1 MAKVDEKGEFLRWLH
16 RSADSKLGTRRDD
29 LDVEA
34 ILKSVR
40 RLRYVMNEERAYFRT
55 SVVGWEHVPPAP
67 ALIVSNHSGGTSIP
81 DAWGLG
87 LSWYRN
93 FGIGRPLHTLAHEM
107 IFALQATAKPFSKLG
122 ILRADREL
130 AIEVLRD
137 WRRDLLVMPGGDLDT
152 WRPWK
157 DRYKVRFSGRRGY
170 ARLALKAGVP
180 IVPIAHAG
188 AHETLMVLTDGQRVA
203 ERLGFK
209 KLFRASVFPIH
220 LSLPLGLTVGPTPH
234 IPIPV
239 RLRYRVG
246 RPIFPPASL
255 AVGEEP
261 DEALVAEVDEA
272 VRRTM
277 QEELDRLRESRPP
290 LRERAVDAGR
300 NMKGKIIKWVR

>member
-1 MAKVDEKGEFLRWLH
+1 MAKVDEKGEFIRWLH
-16 RSADSKLGTRRDD
+16 GAVDSELGTRRDD

-34 ILKSVR
+34 ILTSVR
-40 RLRYVMNEERAYFRT
+40 RLRHVVNEKRAYFRT
-55 SVVGWEHVPPAP
+55 TVTGWEHVPPAP
-67 ALIVSNHSGGTSIP
+67 ALIVSNHSGGTTIP

-87 LSWYRN
+87 LSWYRH

-107 IFALQATAKPFSKLG
+107 VFALKATAEPFSKLG
-122 ILRADREL
+122 ILRANKDL

-152 WRPWK
+152 WRPWTE
-157 DRYKVRFSGRRGY
+157 RYNVRFSGRKGY
-170 ARLALKAGVP
+170 ARLALRAGVP

-188 AHETLMVLTDGQRVA
+188 AHETLMVLTDGKRVA

-220 LSLPLGLTVGPTPH
+220 LSLPLGLTIGPTPH

-246 RPIFPPASL
+246 RPIYPPTSFRL
-255 AVGEEP
+255 GEEP
-261 DEALVAEVDEA
+261 DEALVAEVDEQ

-277 QEELDRLRESRPP
+277 QKELDRLREERQP
-290 LRERAVDAGR
+290 LRERAVSASKQVT
-300 NMKGKIIKWVR
+300 NQIIKWVR